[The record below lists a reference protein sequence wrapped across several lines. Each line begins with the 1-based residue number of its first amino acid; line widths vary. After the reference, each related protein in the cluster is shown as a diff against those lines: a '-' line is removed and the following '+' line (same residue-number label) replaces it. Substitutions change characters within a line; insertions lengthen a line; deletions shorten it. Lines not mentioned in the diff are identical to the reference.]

1 MASFNYNN
9 YKELLLNGGAPD
21 MVNDTIK
28 VALLTS
34 SYTPSTDSDVFWSD
48 ISANEISATG
58 YTAGGATL
66 AGNTVTQ
73 DNTNDR
79 GEFDATD
86 PTWTLTSSASIR
98 YAVLYKSTG
107 VASTS
112 PLIRCIDLGTTYT
125 VSNGTFTINFDS
137 EGVFYIS

>member
-21 MVNDTIK
+21 MDTDTIK
-28 VALLTS
+28 IALMTA
-34 SYTPSTDSDVFWSD
+34 SYTPNADNDAFWSD

-58 YTAGGATL
+58 YSAGGATL
-66 AGNTVTQ
+66 AGKTVTQ

-79 GEFDATD
+79 AEFDATD
-86 PTWTLTSSASIR
+86 PSWTITTSAAIR
-98 YAVLYKSTG
+98 YAVVYKSTG

-125 VSNGTFTINFDS
+125 ISNGTFTINFDT
-137 EGVFYIS
+137 EGVYYVA